1 MCGIAG
7 AVNMPAII
15 RAKEVLEHRGPD
27 SFGIYQEQDVC
38 LVHRRLAI
46 VDLTDAG
53 HQPMFFK
60 ELVITFNGE
69 IYNFHTI
76 REELVN
82 KGYTFHSHSDTEVIL
97 KAFDC
102 WGKLCLSKFNGMFAF
117 CIFNTKTKSFFV
129 ARDKIGIKPLYYYHH
144 ENVFAFGSELKVF
157 SSSILSHKNE
167 KSLLQFLVLGYIP
180 APHSAYQNVYKL
192 PPGSY
197 LDYQQGK
204 LKITKYWSGTDQ
216 STHSPYQINN
226 YQHALEVVETELQR
240 AIDMQMVADVNVGC
254 FLSGGVDSSLI
265 AALAQ
270 KNAPVPVKTY
280 AMGFKEQGFDESGY
294 ATAIA
299 GHLKTVHQNLT
310 FEPDDLLEQINDF
323 DFYFDEPFGDFA
335 SLPLSILC
343 KKAKEQGITVA
354 LSGDGGDELFLGYE
368 HYAFATRFHK
378 LFKNKPELLRHWF
391 TRLLRLTNNEKALK
405 MIYPINNPTLLNF
418 YQVYATSIKPWDL
431 AMVVGKDFL
440 RKHFGKD
447 DISVVDILN
456 IPADFPL
463 ENEKDL
469 SNIDLLWTLPDLML
483 TKSDRASMR
492 FSLELRVPM
501 LDANLIEI
509 SRAIPNHLLLKDG
522 IKKSILKDI
531 LAKHVPKALFDR
543 PKRGF
548 NVPIALWF
556 RNELKGELL
565 TLNEGL
571 PSFINKGYVNQL
583 ILEHLHQ
590 NRNHSYTL
598 WNLMRIK
605 KFYSIHEAK
614 TVLVAVS

>member
-15 RAKEVLEHRGPD
+15 SAKEVLEHRGPD
-27 SFGIYQEQDVC
+27 SFGTYQEQDVC

-69 IYNFHTI
+69 IYNFQSI
-76 REELVN
+76 RQELVE
-82 KGYTFHSHSDTEVIL
+82 KGYSFHSHSDTEVIL

-102 WGKLCLSKFNGMFAF
+102 WGNLCLSKFNGMFAF

-129 ARDKIGIKPLYYYHH
+129 ARDKIGIKPLYYYHR

-157 SSSILSHKNE
+157 PSSILSHKNE
-167 KSLLQFLVLGYIP
+167 KALLQFLVLGYMT

-192 PPGSY
+192 APGCY
-197 LDYQQGK
+197 LEYQNGE
-204 LKITKYWSGTDQ
+204 LNITKYWSAIDQ
-216 STHSPYQINN
+216 STHSPHQINN
-226 YQHALEVVETELQR
+226 YQNALALVEEELQR
-240 AIDMQMVADVNVGC
+240 AVEMQMVADVNVGC

-270 KNAPVPVKTY
+270 KTAPVPIKTY
-280 AMGFKEQGFDESGY
+280 AMGFKAQGFDESGY
-294 ATAIA
+294 ATAVA
-299 GHLKTVHQNLT
+299 GHLKTAHQNLT
-310 FEPDDLLEQINDF
+310 FEPEDLLELITDF

-368 HYAFATRFHK
+368 RYTFATRFHR

-391 TRLLRLTNNEKALK
+391 TSALRLTNREKALK

-418 YQVYATSIKPWDL
+418 YQVYATSVKPWDL
-431 AMVVGKDFL
+431 HLVVDKDFL
-440 RKHFGKD
+440 RKHFGKEN
-447 DISVVDILN
+447 ITMYDILD

-469 SNIDLLWTLPDLML
+469 SNIDLLWNLPDEML

-501 LDANLIEI
+501 LDASLIEI

-522 IKKSILKDI
+522 VKKSILKDI
-531 LAKHVPKALFDR
+531 LAKHVPNALFDR

-548 NVPIALWF
+548 SVPLALWF
-556 RNELKGELL
+556 RNELKDELL

-583 ILEHLHQ
+583 IHEHL
-590 NRNHSYTL
+590 NLGRNHSYTL

-614 TVLVAVS
+614 GTVVAVS

>member
-7 AVNMPAII
+7 AVNMPAMI

-27 SFGIYQEQDVC
+27 SFGVYQEQDIC

-46 VDLTDAG
+46 VDLTHAG

-69 IYNFHTI
+69 IYNFQAI
-76 REELVN
+76 RQELVT
-82 KGYTFHSHSDTEVIL
+82 KGYSFHSQSDTEVIL

-102 WGKLCLSKFNGMFAF
+102 WGSLCLSKFNGMFAF
-117 CIFNTKTKSFFV
+117 CIFNTKTKAFFI
-129 ARDKIGIKPLYYYHH
+129 ARDKIGIKPLYYYHQ

-157 SSSILSHKNE
+157 PPDILVNKNE
-167 KSLLQFLVLGYIP
+167 KALLQFLILGYIT

-192 PPGSY
+192 APGSY
-197 LDYQQGK
+197 LEYKNGE
-204 LKITKYWSGTDQ
+204 LKITKYWSPIDQ
-216 STHSPYQINN
+216 STHLPYPVNN
-226 YQHALEVVETELQR
+226 YQHALELVEEALQR
-240 AIDMQMVADVNVGC
+240 AVEMQMVADVNVGC

-270 KNAPVPVKTY
+270 KTAPVPIKTY
-280 AMGFKEQGFDESGY
+280 AMGFKKRGFDESSY

-299 GHLKTVHQNLT
+299 GHLKTTHENLT
-310 FEPDDLLEQINDF
+310 FEPEDLLGLITDF

-335 SLPLSILC
+335 SLPLSMLC
-343 KKAKEQGITVA
+343 KKAKQQGITVA

-368 HYAFATRFHK
+368 RYTFATRFHR
-378 LFKNKPELLRHWF
+378 LFKNKPEFLRDWF
-391 TRLLRLTNNEKALK
+391 TRPLRLTNKEKALK

-431 AMVVGKDFL
+431 ALIVDKDLL
-440 RKHFGKD
+440 RKHFGKEHITID
-447 DISVVDILN
+447 DILD

-463 ENEKDL
+463 DNEKDL
-469 SNIDLLWTLPDLML
+469 SNIDLLWNLPDEML

-501 LDANLIEI
+501 LDASLIEI
-509 SRAIPNHLLLKDG
+509 SRAIPNHLLLKNG
-522 IKKSILKDI
+522 VKKSILKDI
-531 LAKHVPKALFDR
+531 LEKHVPRALFDR

-548 NVPIALWF
+548 SVPISFWF
-556 RNELKGELL
+556 RNELKGEVLA
-565 TLNEGL
+565 LNEGL

-583 ILEHLHQ
+583 IHEHLHL

-605 KFYSIHEAK
+605 KFYNPH
-614 TVLVAVS
+614 

>member
-46 VDLTDAG
+46 VDLSDAG

-60 ELVITFNGE
+60 DLVITFNGE

-76 REELVN
+76 RDELVK
-82 KGYTFHSHSDTEVIL
+82 KGYSFHSHSDTEVIL

-129 ARDKIGIKPLYYYHH
+129 ARDKIGIKPLYYYHRQ
-144 ENVFAFGSELKVF
+144 NVFAFGSELKVF
-157 SSSILSHKNE
+157 PSSILSDKNE
-167 KSLLQFLVLGYIP
+167 KALLQFLVLGYIT
-180 APHSAYQNVYKL
+180 APHSAYKHVYKL
-192 PPGSY
+192 TPGSY
-197 LDYQQGK
+197 LEYQNGE
-204 LKITKYWSGTDQ
+204 LKITKYWSPIDQ
-216 STHSPYQINN
+216 SSHSPYQIKN
-226 YQHALEVVETELQR
+226 YQHALEVVEAELQR
-240 AIDMQMVADVNVGC
+240 AVEMQMVADVNVGC

-270 KNAPVPVKTY
+270 KNSPVPIKTY

-294 ATAIA
+294 ATAVA
-299 GHLKTVHQNLT
+299 RHLKTAHQNLT
-310 FEPDDLLEQINDF
+310 FEPEDLLELITDF

-368 HYAFATRFHK
+368 RYSFASRFHGI
-378 LFKNKPELLRHWF
+378 FKNKSEFLRHWF
-391 TRLLRLTNNEKALK
+391 TSALLLTKKEKALK

-431 AMVVGKDFL
+431 ASVVYKDFL
-440 RKHFGKD
+440 RKHFGKENITIND
-447 DISVVDILN
+447 ILDIS
-456 IPADFPL
+456 ADFPL

-469 SNIDLLWTLPDLML
+469 SNIDLLWNLPDEML

-522 IKKSILKDI
+522 VKKSILKDI
-531 LAKHVPKALFDR
+531 LAKHVHRTLFDR

-548 NVPIALWF
+548 SVPLALWF
-556 RNELKGELL
+556 RNELKEELL
-565 TLNEGL
+565 TLTDGL

-583 ILEHLHQ
+583 IREHLHL

-614 TVLVAVS
+614 EALVAL